1 MPRSRRMGSS
11 ACPRWL
17 NLHIDTTMLSSTSL
31 TYWRKQLV
39 EKAISPVELT
49 EELARAMEERNPR
62 INAFISWDK
71 EAALAAA
78 AKADVSL
85 PLGGLPLAIKDNIC
99 VLGEPTRCAS
109 RMLDSFRA
117 PYDATAVARLRAAGA
132 IPFGRTN
139 MDEFAMG
146 SAGENSAYG
155 ATLNPADEAHVPGG
169 SSSGSAAAVA
179 AGMALAALGSDTGGS
194 VRQPA
199 SHCGVVGLKPTYGRI
214 SRYGLVAFASS
225 LDQIGT
231 MTHNVDDAALLLQ
244 TLSGHDAMD
253 STSSRASVGDYL
265 SALHNGV
272 RGMRIGLP
280 KEYLSGGNDPA
291 VASALEMAVRVL
303 QDAGAELVELSLPH
317 TEAVVSAYYII
328 ACAEASSNLAR
339 YDGIRYGFRVSDARG
354 LDDLYSRTRETGFGA
369 EVKRRIILGTYVLS
383 SGFYDAYY
391 AKAQR
396 VRALVAQD
404 FSQAFEKVDLI
415 LGPVAP
421 TPAPKL
427 HAADMTPLQT
437 YLADIY
443 TVPANLAGLP
453 GISVPSPRGA
463 NELPVGVQLLAPHFE
478 EARMLQAAA
487 ALEEAWS

>member
-1 MPRSRRMGSS
+1 M
-11 ACPRWL
+11 
-17 NLHIDTTMLSSTSL
+17 NLSL
-31 TYWRKQLV
+31 TALRRRLLTKELSPTELV
-39 EKAISPVELT
+39 
-49 EELARAMEERNPR
+49 EELARRMEERNPR

-71 EAALAAA
+71 EAALAEAA
-78 AKADVSL
+78 RADLSL
-85 PLGGLPLAIKDNIC
+85 PLGGIPLAVKDNIC
-99 VLGEPTRCAS
+99 ISGRPTRCAS
-109 RMLDSFRA
+109 RMLDSFVA

-132 IPFGRTN
+132 LPLGRTN

-155 ATLNPADEAHVPGG
+155 PTLNPADEAHVPGG

-179 AGMALAALGSDTGGS
+179 AGMAVAALGSDTGGS

-231 MTHNVDDAALLLQ
+231 MTHTVEDAALLLQ
-244 TLSGHDAMD
+244 ALSGHDAKD
-253 STSSRASVGDYL
+253 STSSREPVGDYAAEL
-265 SALHNGV
+265 RSGV
-272 RGMRIGLP
+272 KGLRIGLP
-280 KEYLSGGNDPA
+280 GEYLSAGNAPA
-291 VASALEMAVRVL
+291 VAEALQKAVNTL
-303 QDAGAELVELSLPH
+303 QELGAEVVELSLPH
-317 TEAVVSAYYII
+317 SEAVVAAYYII

-339 YDGIRYGFRVSDARG
+339 YDGIRYGYRVPDARG

-391 AKAQR
+391 AKAQK

-404 FSQAFEKVDLI
+404 FAHAFEKVDLI

-427 HAADMTPLQT
+427 HAEGMSPLQV
-437 YLADIY
+437 YLSDIY

-453 GISVPSPRGA
+453 GISIPCPQQGG
-463 NELPVGVQLLAPHFE
+463 LPVGVQLLAPHFA
-478 EARMLQAAA
+478 EARMLRAAA